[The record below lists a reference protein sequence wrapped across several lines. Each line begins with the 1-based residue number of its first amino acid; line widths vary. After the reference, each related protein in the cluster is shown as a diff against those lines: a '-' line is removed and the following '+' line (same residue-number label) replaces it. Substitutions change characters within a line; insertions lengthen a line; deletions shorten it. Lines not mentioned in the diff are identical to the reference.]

1 MAFVFMSPV
10 CQIVRQCNI
19 LTFLDAHLLMI
30 EITVAGRW

>member
-19 LTFLDAHLLMI
+19 LTFSGCPSLDD
-30 EITVAGRW
+30 